1 MGEKRINEIR
11 LIVTDFDGT
20 LTRSSHIHAVSW
32 RRAMLGAGYKAP
44 TKLDVLKEMG
54 RGYVE
59 IVDEL
64 CGADGRKKE
73 VLRNFYRII
82 LDKNYPKNFRE
93 IEGLDRFLS
102 GLRKKGIK
110 LAVAS
115 GNDTKIVK
123 NWLKFMGIYRYFDY
137 VIGDDRVGRGKPA
150 PEMLKRVVKHFG
162 FSNREVL
169 YAGDAMN
176 DYLMGK
182 RAGIKTVIVLSGA
195 LHKRQVK
202 KLKPFMLLKD
212 ITKLRLGEWTKRR

>member
-1 MGEKRINEIR
+1 MGEKRVNGIK
-11 LIVTDFDGT
+11 LLVTDFDGT

-73 VLRNFYRII
+73 VLRNFYKII
-82 LDKNYPKNFRE
+82 LDRNYPRGFKKIN
-93 IEGLDRFLS
+93 GLDRFLKS
-102 GLRKKGIK
+102 LKGKRIK
-110 LAVAS
+110 MAVAS
-115 GNDTKIVK
+115 GNDTKVVTG
-123 NWLKFMGIYRYFDY
+123 WLKFMGIYRYFDY
-137 VIGDDRVGRGKPA
+137 VIGDDKVKLGKPA
-150 PEMLKRVVKHFG
+150 PEMLRKVVKHFG
-162 FSNREVL
+162 FRKRVVL

-195 LHKRQVK
+195 LHKKQAG